1 MYHRNGSGLW
11 QSQWCQRLKKKL
23 LRTWLLM
30 TLNFCINRLQ
40 TLVLNNWK
48 LKLHNWLNYFN
59 HPKLRSALQFY
70 SVAYISYSSHCGY
83 LFVLISPTY
92 LSRSRPKSNQDL
104 FPSSAQDLEEHGDL
118 TASMCFVTFFLFF
131 KQMSKWLWCLMA
143 KSFPQCEEKEM

>member
-48 LKLHNWLNYFN
+48 LKLHNCLNYFN
-59 HPKLRSALQFY
+59 HPKLRSALQHTFPTPPI
-70 SVAYISYSSHCGY
+70 ADIFLSSFH
-83 LFVLISPTY
+83 LPTY